1 MSNIVQQPQEYSFA
15 GNLGDLVVMSDRA
28 IAFAIDGL
36 LEERYEPD
44 ASGRV
49 VIPLRAFFEAHLHA
63 PGLDD
68 VPAEGLPLTTYT
80 YSIDGE
86 EAGSFC
92 VLPGGVNAGS
102 LDTPLFLKS
111 NFLTWQPQTRH
122 VGYREPQWLRY
133 VALNDCTVRVKGYFA
148 PTDDESDPTPVVLTF
163 KELTGNRLY
172 NFDLNYGRVRGLF
185 EKQPTYF
192 DVWVE
197 NAEGNRQSFVQRY
210 VLRETGDEQTA
221 DWFVFENSLGG
232 YDTIRFTGD
241 RKEVGESESRN
252 AVFDG
257 DTFEF
262 GIDYGKAWTKYTGY
276 LPDERTRQ
284 WVLEF
289 FSSYRRY
296 HLAASSLERIYV
308 SKPKLEATAGEAA
321 GYEFTFAYSHQSR
334 YLNIARDELPERLE
348 IVGPGAEL
356 FFLTPRLNEF
366 PLLDPTQDVLIPA
379 QYAYSGRWGVIPA
392 SALGGGTGGGGDVV
406 TGTAPIRVDRAGRV
420 ARISHE
426 PPILPDPARFN
437 RYGNADAW
445 GHIVEDYHPHGGRA
459 DHDFAAQDIAGRDLS
474 LTGPIGHPEYVP
486 GVLGSAWGGTPEGD
500 FWFRTIGARDGI
512 TTTELI
518 YNRQSI
524 EGNIKYFTD
533 GIAVDRVS
541 DTARLIDNLGRPL
554 RTQHDVQLVTSIG
567 PGMYHIV
574 QKSYDGDDRVPFRP
588 DDLLVGYFR
597 HDGVLPTATY
607 LRVVSVF
614 GPGEGFTARLVQGAP
629 PQRHMV
635 LARRGNY
642 SDPARQNSVYVDGKS
657 GKMVFLRGVND
668 TALRPYNTAAQ
679 IGYIGDVVDGD
690 FPDIAPEEVGLYTQN
705 IRAKGDFVLRNGK
718 DVATEFSVTAGRIE
732 SAVSSIET
740 LDGRV
745 TQEVSQLTQTASD
758 ISLSVSNLSTD
769 LNGRID
775 AAESRITVNAQGI
788 EQKVGL
794 NGVISAINQS
804 AEEVKIEANRI
815 RLIGETTLEGIINMN
830 GTVKAEYIDVENLIV
845 RKLRTK
851 DSGTRIEIDDNEQY
865 IRAVNSMERE
875 AFRLSGF
882 VGTELPTL
890 RLGETSGSGSYTTY
904 LQMTPVALK
913 VIAGNYIAKPTLAE
927 IGPGLIYLRDSN
939 GINRVTL
946 AQGYNAATLE
956 LDSDYTNVK
965 MRGLRSKSGVDGNWK
980 PLYIDIDTGDVRTA

>member
-15 GNLGDLVVMSDRA
+15 GNLGDLVMTSDRA

-86 EAGSFC
+86 EAGSFF

-111 NFLTWQPQTRH
+111 NFLTWQPQTRY
-122 VGYREPQWLRY
+122 VGYHEPQWLRY

-148 PTDDESDPTPVVLTF
+148 STDDETGGDTQTITIQ
-163 KELTGNRLY
+163 ELTAGRVYSL
-172 NFDLNYGRVRGLF
+172 DVNYGRVRRLF
-185 EKQPTYF
+185 DRQPTYF

-197 NAEGNRQSFVQRY
+197 NAEGDRQSFVQRY

-289 FSSYRRY
+289 FSSCRRY
-296 HLAASSLERIYV
+296 HLADSSLERIYV

-321 GYEFTFAYSHQSR
+321 GYEFTFAYPHQSR
-334 YLNIARDELPERLE
+334 YLNIARDELPEQLE

-366 PLLDPTQDVLIPA
+366 PILDPEGDVLIPA

-406 TGTAPIRVDRAGRV
+406 TGKEPIRVDRTNRIV
-420 ARISHE
+420 RISHE
-426 PPILPDPARFN
+426 PPTLPDPERFN
-437 RYGNADAW
+437 RYGNVDEW
-445 GHIVEDYHPHGGRA
+445 GHIIEDYHPHGGRA
-459 DHDFAAQDIAGRDLS
+459 DLDFAAQEIAGRELS

-500 FWFRTIGARDGI
+500 FWFRTLGVRDGI
-512 TTTELI
+512 TTKEI
-518 YNRQSI
+518 VYNRQSV

-541 DTARLIDNLGRPL
+541 DTARLVDNAGRPL

-758 ISLSVSNLSTD
+758 ISLSVGSLSES

-775 AAESRITVNAQGI
+775 MAESRITLNAQGI

-815 RLIGETTLEGIINMN
+815 RLIGETTLDGIVNLN

-851 DSGTRIEIDDNEQY
+851 DSGTRIEIDDQTQQ
-865 IRAVNSMERE
+865 IRAVDYRDRE
-875 AFRLSGF
+875 VFELSGF
-882 VGTELPTL
+882 NWNELPSMAFYDEYDGDYSRMTKN
-890 RLGETSGSGSYTTY
+890 GFYVCKGSGNPYVSATAILTDRFVIVKLPGGEDMGKMGCADGLAF
-904 LQMTPVALK
+904 LQLK
-913 VIAGNYIAKPTLAE
+913 APKTLVTFS
-927 IGPGLIYLRDSN
+927 GL
-939 GINRVTL
+939 
-946 AQGYNAATLE
+946 Q
-956 LDSDYTNVK
+956 
-965 MRGLRSKSGVDGNWK
+965 SKSGVDGNWK

>member
-1 MSNIVQQPQEYSFA
+1 MANIVQQPQEYSFA

-44 ASGRV
+44 ATGRV
-49 VIPLRAFFEAHLHA
+49 GIPLRAFFEAHLHA

-68 VPAEGLPLTTYT
+68 VSAEGLPLTTYT
-80 YSIDGE
+80 YRIDGE
-86 EAGSFC
+86 ETGTFC
-92 VLPGGVNAGS
+92 VLPGGVNAES
-102 LDTPLFLKS
+102 IDTPLFLKS
-111 NFLTWQPQTRH
+111 NFLTWQPQTRYVSYH
-122 VGYREPQWLRY
+122 EPQWLRY
-133 VALNDCTVRVKGYFA
+133 VALNDCSVRVKGCFTESA
-148 PTDDESDPTPVVLTF
+148 PLTVTL
-163 KELTGNRLY
+163 KELTAGRVYSL
-172 NFDLNYGRVRGLF
+172 DMNYGRIRGLF
-185 EKQPTYF
+185 ERQPAYF

-197 NAEGNRQSFVQRY
+197 AGSDRQSFVQRY

-257 DTFEF
+257 DTFEY

-289 FSSYRRY
+289 FSSCRRY
-296 HLAASSLERIYV
+296 HLADSSLERIYV

-334 YLNIARDELPERLE
+334 YLNIARDELPEQLE

-366 PLLDPTQDVLIPA
+366 PILDPESDVLIPA
-379 QYAYSGRWGVIPA
+379 QYAYSKRWGVIPA
-392 SALGGGTGGGGDVV
+392 SSLKGQGTGGEGDVV
-406 TGTAPIRVDRAGRV
+406 TGTTPIRVERTNRI

-426 PPILPDPARFN
+426 PPTLPDSERFN
-437 RYGNADAW
+437 RYGNTDEW
-445 GHIVEDYHPHGGRA
+445 GHIIEDYHPHGGRA
-459 DHDFAAQDIAGRDLS
+459 DHDFAAQDIAGRELS
-474 LTGPIGHPEYVP
+474 LTGPIGHPNYVP
-486 GVLGSAWGGTPEGD
+486 GVLGDAWGGTPEGD
-500 FWFRTIGARDGI
+500 FWFRTLGVRDGI

-518 YNRQSI
+518 YNRQSV

-533 GIAVDRVS
+533 GISIDRVS
-541 DTARLIDNLGRPL
+541 DTARLVDNAGRPL
-554 RTQHDVQLVTSIG
+554 QTQHDVQLVTSIG
-567 PGMYHIV
+567 PDMYYIV
-574 QKSYDGDDRVPFRP
+574 QKSYDGDDRVPFRT
-588 DDLLVGYFR
+588 DDLLIGYFR

-629 PQRHMV
+629 PQPHMV

-642 SDPARQNSVYVDGKS
+642 SDPARQNSVYVDGKT

-668 TALRPYNTAAQ
+668 TALHPYNTAVQ
-679 IGYIGDVVDGD
+679 VGYIGDVVDSD

-718 DVATEFSVTAGRIE
+718 DIATEFSITAGRID

-775 AAESRITVNAQGI
+775 IAESRITLNAQGI

-815 RLIGETTLEGIINMN
+815 RLIGETTLEGIINLN
-830 GTVKAEYIDVENLIV
+830 GTVKAEYIDVDNLIV
-845 RKLRTK
+845 RRLRTK
-851 DSGTRIEIDDNEQY
+851 DSGARIEIDDNEQY
-865 IRAVNSMERE
+865 IRAVNSIDRE
-875 AFRLSGF
+875 AFRISGF
-882 VGTELPTL
+882 TGSDLPTL
-890 RLGETSGSGSYTTY
+890 RLGEMTGSGSYPTY
-904 LQMTPVALK
+904 FQMTPVALK
-913 VIAGNYIAKPTLAE
+913 VIAGNYIDKPALVE
-927 IGPGLIYLRDSN
+927 IGQGIIYLRDTQD
-939 GINRVTL
+939 ITRVTL

-956 LDSDYTNVK
+956 LDSDYTKVK
-965 MRGLRSKSGVDGNWK
+965 MRGLRSKSGVDGNWV
-980 PLYIDIDTGDVRTA
+980 PLYIDLDTGDVRTA

>member
-63 PGLDD
+63 PGLDEI
-68 VPAEGLPLTTYT
+68 PAEGLPLTTYT

-111 NFLTWQPQTRH
+111 NFLTWQPQTRY
-122 VGYREPQWLRY
+122 VGYHEPQWLRY
-133 VALNDCTVRVKGYFA
+133 VALNDCAVKVKGYFA
-148 PTDDESDPTPVVLTF
+148 STGDETGADPETVILQ
-163 KELTGNRLY
+163 ELTAGSVYSL
-172 NFDLNYGRVRGLF
+172 DVNYGWIRGLF
-185 EKQPTYF
+185 DRQPTYF

-197 NAEGNRQSFVQRY
+197 AGGDRQSFVQRY
-210 VLRETGDEQTA
+210 VLREAGEEPTA

-262 GIDYGKAWTKYTGY
+262 GVDYGKAWTKYTGY
-276 LPDERTRQ
+276 ISDERTRQ

-289 FSSYRRY
+289 FSSCRRY

-308 SKPKLEATAGEAA
+308 SKPKLEATAGEAT

-334 YLNIARDELPERLE
+334 YLNIARDELPEQLE
-348 IVGPGAEL
+348 IVGPGSEL

-366 PLLDPTQDVLIPA
+366 PLLDPEGDVLIPA
-379 QYAYSGRWGVIPA
+379 QYAYSGRWGVVPA

-406 TGTAPIRVDRAGRV
+406 TGTTPIRVDRAGRV

-426 PPILPDPARFN
+426 PPTLPDPERFN
-437 RYGNADAW
+437 RYGNADEW

-459 DHDFAAQDIAGRDLS
+459 DLDFVAQDIAGRELS
-474 LTGPIGHPEYVP
+474 LTGPIGHPGYVP
-486 GVLGSAWGGTPEGD
+486 GLFGEAWGGTPEGD
-500 FWFRTIGARDGI
+500 FWFRTIGVRDGI
-512 TTTELI
+512 TTTEI
-518 YNRQSI
+518 VYNRQSV

-541 DTARLIDNLGRPL
+541 DTARLVDNAGRPL
-554 RTQHDVQLVTSIG
+554 RTQYDVQLVTSIG

-607 LRVVSVF
+607 LRVVSTF
-614 GPGEGFTARLVQGAP
+614 GPGEGFTARLMQGAP
-629 PQRHMV
+629 PQPHMV

-642 SDPARQNSVYVDGKS
+642 TDPARQNSVYVDGKS

-668 TALRPYNTAAQ
+668 TVLRPYNTAVQ
-679 IGYIGDVVDGD
+679 VGYIGDVVDSD

-758 ISLSVSNLSTD
+758 ISLSVGSLSENL
-769 LNGRID
+769 NNRI
-775 AAESRITVNAQGI
+775 AMAESRITVNAQGI

-815 RLIGETTLEGIINMN
+815 RLIGETTLDGIVNLN

-851 DSGTRIEIDDNEQY
+851 DSGARIEIDDNEQY
-865 IRAVNSMERE
+865 IRAVNRFEQE

-882 VGTELPTL
+882 VGSDLPTL

-956 LDSDYTNVK
+956 LDSDYTKVK
-965 MRGLRSKSGVDGNWK
+965 MRGLRSKAGVDGNWK